1 MSHFKDVISEMLID
15 EQKKQQRLM
24 KYSSGANHQ
33 SQAETTSWNDLNLI
47 QKMKVQMIVDV
58 TYLKHSII
66 LQQLEID
73 LTNSSWSSEIDNLV
87 EEGYILINKIK

>member
-33 SQAETTSWNDLNLI
+33 S
-47 QKMKVQMIVDV
+47 
-58 TYLKHSII
+58 
-66 LQQLEID
+66 
-73 LTNSSWSSEIDNLV
+73 
-87 EEGYILINKIK
+87 